1 MAAYLKNGNSGQR
14 VSRAVNGSFVEV
26 FISDIHYPFTDWA
39 ANDLTRKLLRYIK
52 PDLVYLGGD
61 IVDNH
66 ATSRHKKAPL
76 DRLRFAEEIRYAGQ
90 CLADLRRAAK
100 NAVFDYHEG
109 NHDANLQFFL
119 DTQAEALAGLEE
131 IKLPRLLKLEDLGI
145 RWLPEGT
152 RSQVGKL
159 HHIHGHEIS
168 GTTARAKFLQVLV
181 NMICGHH
188 HFFDSHGIKDY
199 EGQTRK
205 FWINATLF
213 AEPSYV
219 HHDKSQLGLT
229 VITYVKGGYFDV
241 EQVQFHTQGG
251 VRFAVY
257 KGRVFESEIKRPE
270 SDGWMP

>member
-90 CLADLRRAAK
+90 CLTDLRRAAK
-100 NAVFDYHEG
+100 NAAFDYHEG

-131 IKLPRLLKLEDLGI
+131 IKLPRLLKLDDLGI
-145 RWLPEGT
+145 RWLAEGT

-188 HFFDSHGIKDY
+188 HFFDSHGTVNY
-199 EGQTRK
+199 AGETHQVW
-205 FWINATLF
+205 FNATLLG
-213 AEPSYV
+213 EISYQ
-219 HHDKSQLGLT
+219 HHNKWQRGLT
-229 VITYVKGGYFDV
+229 VIKYVKGGYFNV
-241 EQVQFHTQGG
+241 EQVLFHERDG
-251 VRFAVY
+251 VRFCVY
-257 KGRVFESEIKRPE
+257 NGRVFESEVKRAE